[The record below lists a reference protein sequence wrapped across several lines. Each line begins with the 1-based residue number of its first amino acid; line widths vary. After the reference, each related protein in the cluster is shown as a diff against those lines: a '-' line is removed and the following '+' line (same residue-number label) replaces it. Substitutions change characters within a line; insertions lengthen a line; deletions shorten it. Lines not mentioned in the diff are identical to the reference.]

1 MGDAKVQQIP
11 RINRKNGGIVPSD
24 FLDFKKLIKDLIVCV
39 GYRLVDEYNAFAISR
54 YGPMNY
60 QRRLR
65 RTKFYLLNLMG
76 EGKSRPIP
84 RTNSIIIVSSL
95 HLFSHEKMDHVL
107 IVEYPK
113 KHLLGTYFKKVFL
126 SYVKLR
132 IEIN

>member
-1 MGDAKVQQIP
+1 
-11 RINRKNGGIVPSD
+11 
-24 FLDFKKLIKDLIVCV
+24 
-39 GYRLVDEYNAFAISR
+39 
-54 YGPMNY
+54 MNY

-65 RTKFYLLNLMG
+65 RAKFYLLNLMG

-107 IVEYPK
+107 ITEYLK
-113 KHLLGTYFKKVFL
+113 KHLLAIYFKKVDL